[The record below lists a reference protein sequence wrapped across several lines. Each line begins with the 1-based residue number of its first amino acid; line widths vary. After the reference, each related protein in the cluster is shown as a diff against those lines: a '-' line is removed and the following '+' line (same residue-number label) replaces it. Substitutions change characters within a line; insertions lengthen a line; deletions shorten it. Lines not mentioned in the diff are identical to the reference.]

1 MIRSGTRLNAW
12 WRVIVVCAIANLSA
26 AAEPLFFAFDNGV
39 GGTPV
44 QQATMLKEL
53 GYAGIGYTGTN
64 QLAERQRAFADAGLV
79 ITSLYVACKLGS
91 PPTCDAGLLE
101 ALPLLKD
108 RGIALWLTV
117 HGQGDDDAAA
127 AAVRLV
133 AEPAAKLGVAVVLYP
148 HHGFRV
154 ATAEH
159 ALPIVEKLALPN
171 VGLTINLCHEL
182 RAGNGLRLPQII
194 RATAKHLR
202 LVSINGA
209 EPVGENWSTL
219 IKPLGEGTF
228 DVLNVLRELHAV
240 GYAGPVGLQCFAVPG
255 DQRTNLQRSLAAW
268 RQYRAALAKP

>member
-1 MIRSGTRLNAW
+1 MKCSNKFLKGWLGVTAALVMAT
-12 WRVIVVCAIANLSA
+12 LSA

-64 QLAERQRAFADAGLV
+64 HLAERQRAFADAGLV
-79 ITSLYVACKLGS
+79 ITSLYVACKIGS

-101 ALPLLKD
+101 SLPLLKD

-133 AEPAAKLGVAVVLYP
+133 AEPAAKAGVPVVLYP

-154 ATAEH
+154 ATAEQ
-159 ALPIVEKLALPN
+159 ALPIVEKIAPLLTTVKAYVAFTDRDNLPKSSP
-171 VGLTINLCHEL
+171 L
-182 RAGNGLRLPQII
+182 QII
-194 RATAKHLR
+194 AYEDF
-202 LVSINGA
+202 I
-209 EPVGENWSTL
+209 
-219 IKPLGEGTF
+219 
-228 DVLNVLRELHAV
+228 
-240 GYAGPVGLQCFAVPG
+240 AGQSHEA
-255 DQRTNLQRSLAAW
+255 Q
-268 RQYRAALAKP
+268 